1 MHLTTSVPS
10 DSEGKA
16 ARGTIRISPG
26 VLLQLIEL
34 TVLSVEGVGGLRSLR
49 KHNRQHDIEEGSHS
63 HDNGKIAVA
72 VNGNQID
79 ADVSIALEQG
89 VNVAE
94 ATQEIRRRIGF
105 AAGNM
110 LGLTVRSAN
119 IFVDDIVSPAT

>member
-1 MHLTTSVPS
+1 MHLTTNVQANA
-10 DSEGKA
+10 EGKP
-16 ARGTIRISPG
+16 ARGTIRISPA
-26 VLLQLIEL
+26 VLIELIEL
-34 TVLSVEGVGGLRSLR
+34 TVLGVDGVGGLRSLR
-49 KHNRQHDIEEGSHS
+49 KHNRRRDLEDGTHS
-63 HDNGKIAVA
+63 HDNGKIAVT

-79 ADVSIALEQG
+79 AAVSISLEQG

-110 LGLTVRSAN
+110 LGMTVRSAD

>member
-1 MHLTTSVPS
+1 MHLTTNVPP
-10 DSEGKA
+10 DGEGKQ

-34 TVLSVEGVGGLRSLR
+34 TVLSVDGVGGLRSLR
-49 KHNRQHDIEEGSHS
+49 KQNRQRDAAEGSHG
-63 HDNGKIAVA
+63 HDNGKIAVS
-72 VNGNQID
+72 VNGTQID
-79 ADVSIALEQG
+79 ADVAIALEQG

-110 LGLTVRSAN
+110 LGMTVRSAN